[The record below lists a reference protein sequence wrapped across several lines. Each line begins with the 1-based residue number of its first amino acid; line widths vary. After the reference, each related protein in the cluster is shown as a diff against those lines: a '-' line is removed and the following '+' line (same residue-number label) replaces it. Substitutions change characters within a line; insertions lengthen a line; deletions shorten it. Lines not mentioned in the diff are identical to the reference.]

1 MSKVSALMDSLYSD
15 YTQKRE
21 IELSREQFVYIVNLF
36 PALLVVLSDG
46 IVDKEEWST
55 VQKLAKILGNEF
67 ATDDLGEEK
76 EENLML
82 IYKNEFRYLLKNRD
96 TWEDTF
102 MNALKDYFLENDSSK
117 EFVLETM
124 YLFANASDGVSEVE
138 DETIEFLTKELDL
151 EART

>member
-151 EART
+151 EAPT